1 MLLTPAVGGVLPI
14 DTSSGRRFCFFLFP
28 SGSSV
33 KFTRSNCCGWNAVA
47 VIFKV
52 VTTLEKKI
60 TEP

>member
-1 MLLTPAVGGVLPI
+1 MFSLLTRLVDGG
-14 DTSSGRRFCFFLFP
+14 SGFVIP
-28 SGSSV
+28 GGSSV

-52 VTTLEKKI
+52 VTMLEKTKI